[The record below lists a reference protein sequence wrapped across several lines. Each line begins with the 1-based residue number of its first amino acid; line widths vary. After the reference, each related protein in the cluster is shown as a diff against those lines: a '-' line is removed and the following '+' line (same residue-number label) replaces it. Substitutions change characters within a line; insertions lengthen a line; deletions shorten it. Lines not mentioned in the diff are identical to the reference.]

1 MLYKKGS
8 VHVQNYMNKLKVFQ
22 TLIVQYK
29 NLCQIQFKNTKSFI
43 VKPIQK
49 WHIVF
54 DDYILGYVRLLE
66 RNHKKYNT
74 YVII

>member
-8 VHVQNYMNKLKVFQ
+8 VHVQNDVNKLKVFQ

-43 VKPIQK
+43 VK

-54 DDYILGYVRLLE
+54 DDYILGYLRLLE